1 MLAGKLS
8 ENLGPA
14 ETGVDVNLLANV
26 SIKYKVIA
34 GFGLMQLIILV
45 IAASALFSLS
55 NTEDDVVSIAEE
67 VQPAVLSASELEF
80 RLEKANSSLGFYLL
94 SQEES
99 HKQQYQA
106 SLQRVDAILAELR
119 DMSLVKSDANI
130 SAQVESIAAD
140 VESYK
145 AYQDRMLHLATST
158 ADNLPGT
165 KYTSE
170 NLSPISQQML
180 QLVSSMIQTESEESA
195 SAKRRQL
202 LLELENL
209 RYGWSNVMNGLRAY
223 LAFRQDS
230 SLNEIKLYRESV
242 EASLER
248 VKKFGDSLTFDQAD
262 ALEQFIPLKDK
273 FFDHLKKMIAIH
285 GGDAWRTDSH
295 LIRTEVGPLLDSV
308 GGKVQALVTDLRKQ
322 INTTSGDLVD
332 QVGNTNKLVTTLL
345 IIGLVLG
352 FVIAWA
358 IKTAVV
364 SPLNQALNAMS
375 EIVGGDG
382 DLTRRLDDSNQDEI
396 GKLAHGFNMFASVV
410 HHIIKEIT
418 GYTERLN
425 HSADRLTIITEET
438 SQGAERQ
445 QQQTDEV
452 VTAVNEMA
460 ATGQE
465 VAKNTGA
472 AAEAAQH
479 ADAAAADGRRVVG
492 KTIEVIDALARD
504 VAKAAD
510 VINHLEHDSEAI
522 GGVLDV
528 IRGIAEQTN
537 LLALNAAIEAARA
550 GEQGRGFAVVADEV
564 RTLASRTQEST
575 AEIQSMIERLQTG
588 AREAVGVMQKGKT
601 SADQSVTQAAKAG
614 SALEIISQAVATINQ
629 MNIQIASAAE
639 EQNAVAE
646 EINRSVVA
654 ISQITDQ
661 TAAGAQQTAS
671 ASNELNQLAEQ
682 ITGLVR
688 QFKV

>member
-1 MLAGKLS
+1 V
-8 ENLGPA
+8 NLGQA
-14 ETGVDVNLLANV
+14 ETGVVVKVLANV

-45 IAASALFSLS
+45 IAASALLSLS
-55 NTEDDVVSIAEE
+55 NTQTDVVSIAEE
-67 VQPAVLSASELEF
+67 VQPAVLSAGELEF
-80 RLEKANSSLGFYLL
+80 SLEKANSSLGFYLL
-94 SQEES
+94 SQEDS

-106 SLQRVDAILAELR
+106 SLQRVDAILSELR
-119 DMSLVKSDANI
+119 DLNLVKDNAEV

-140 VESYK
+140 VERYK
-145 AYQDRMLHLATST
+145 GYQEQMLHLATNT
-158 ADNLPGT
+158 GDNIPGT
-165 KYTSE
+165 KYTAQ

-180 QLVSSMIQTESEESA
+180 QLVSSMIQTESEEDA
-195 SAKRRQL
+195 SSKRKRL
-202 LLELENL
+202 LLELESL

-223 LAFRQDS
+223 LAFRQES
-230 SLNEIKLYRESV
+230 SLNEIKLYGESV
-242 EASLER
+242 DGSLGRIKE
-248 VKKFGDSLTFDQAD
+248 FGDDLTLDQAD

-273 FFDHLKKMIAIH
+273 FFDHLQKMIAIH
-285 GGDAWRTDSH
+285 GSDAWRTDSH
-295 LIRTEVGPLLDSV
+295 LIRTEVGPLVDSV
-308 GGKVQALVTDLRKQ
+308 GGKVQTLVMDLRQ
-322 INTTSGDLVD
+322 RINTTSGDLVD
-332 QVGNTNKLVTTLL
+332 QVSHTTALVATLL
-345 IIGLVLG
+345 VIGLVLG

-358 IKTAVV
+358 IKIAIVA
-364 SPLNQALNAMS
+364 PLNQALNAMA

-382 DLTRRLDDSNQDEI
+382 DLTRRLDDSTQDEI

-410 HHIIKEIT
+410 HHIIKEIM
-418 GYTERLN
+418 GYTDRLN
-425 HSADRLTIITEET
+425 HSADRLTVITEET

-479 ADAAAADGRRVVG
+479 ADVAAADGRRVVG

-504 VAKAAD
+504 VAKAAE
-510 VINHLEHDSEAI
+510 VINRLEHDSEAI

-588 AREAVGVMQKGKT
+588 AREAVGVMEKGKV

-614 SALEIISQAVATINQ
+614 TSLETISQAVATINQ

>member
-1 MLAGKLS
+1 
-8 ENLGPA
+8 
-14 ETGVDVNLLANV
+14 VLANV

-34 GFGLMQLIILV
+34 GFGLMQIIILV
-45 IAASALFSLS
+45 IAASALLSLS
-55 NTEDDVVSIAEE
+55 NTQTDVVSIAEE
-67 VQPAVLSASELEF
+67 VQPAVLSAGELEF
-80 RLEKANSSLGFYLL
+80 SLEKANSSLGFYLL
-94 SQEES
+94 SQEDS

-106 SLQRVDAILAELR
+106 SLQRVDAILSELR
-119 DMSLVKSDANI
+119 DLNLVKDNAEV

-140 VESYK
+140 VERYK
-145 AYQDRMLHLATST
+145 GYQEQMLHLATNT
-158 ADNLPGT
+158 GDNIPGT
-165 KYTSE
+165 KYTAQ

-180 QLVSSMIQTESEESA
+180 QLVSGMIQTESEEDA
-195 SAKRRQL
+195 SSKRKRL
-202 LLELENL
+202 LLELESL

-223 LAFRQDS
+223 LAFRQES
-230 SLNEIKLYRESV
+230 SLNEIKLYGESV
-242 EASLER
+242 DGSLGRIKE
-248 VKKFGDSLTFDQAD
+248 FGDDLTLDQAD

-273 FFDHLKKMIAIH
+273 FFDHLQKMIAIH
-285 GGDAWRTDSH
+285 GSDAWRTDSH
-295 LIRTEVGPLLDSV
+295 LIRTEVGPLVDSV
-308 GGKVQALVTDLRKQ
+308 GGKVQTLVMDLRQ
-322 INTTSGDLVD
+322 RINTTSGDLVD
-332 QVGNTNKLVTTLL
+332 QVSHTTALVATLL
-345 IIGLVLG
+345 VIGLVLG

-358 IKTAVV
+358 IKIAIVA
-364 SPLNQALNAMS
+364 PLNQALNAMA

-382 DLTRRLDDSNQDEI
+382 DLTRRLDDSTQDEI

-410 HHIIKEIT
+410 HHIIKEIM
-418 GYTERLN
+418 GYTDRLN
-425 HSADRLTIITEET
+425 HSADRLTVITEET

-479 ADAAAADGRRVVG
+479 ADVAAADGRRVVG

-504 VAKAAD
+504 VAKAAE
-510 VINHLEHDSEAI
+510 VINRLEHDSEAI

-575 AEIQSMIERLQTG
+575 AEIQSMIERLQAG
-588 AREAVGVMQKGKT
+588 AREAVGVMEKGKS

-614 SALEIISQAVATINQ
+614 TSLETISQAVATINQ

>member
-1 MLAGKLS
+1 V
-8 ENLGPA
+8 NLGQA
-14 ETGVDVNLLANV
+14 ETGVDVKLLANV

-45 IAASALFSLS
+45 IAASALLSLS
-55 NTEDDVVSIAEE
+55 NTQTDVVSIAEE
-67 VQPAVLSASELEF
+67 VQPAVLSAGELEF
-80 RLEKANSSLGFYLL
+80 SLEKANSSLGFYLL
-94 SQEES
+94 SQEDS

-106 SLQRVDAILAELR
+106 SLQRVDAILSELR
-119 DMSLVKSDANI
+119 DLNLVKDNAEV

-140 VESYK
+140 VERYK
-145 AYQDRMLHLATST
+145 GYQEQMLHLATNT
-158 ADNLPGT
+158 GDNIPGT
-165 KYTSE
+165 KYTAQ

-180 QLVSSMIQTESEESA
+180 QLVSSMIQTESEEDA
-195 SAKRRQL
+195 SSKRKRL
-202 LLELENL
+202 LLELESL

-223 LAFRQDS
+223 LAFRQES
-230 SLNEIKLYRESV
+230 SLNEIKLYGESV
-242 EASLER
+242 DGSLGRIKE
-248 VKKFGDSLTFDQAD
+248 FGDDLTLDQAD

-273 FFDHLKKMIAIH
+273 FFDHLQKMIAIH
-285 GGDAWRTDSH
+285 GSDAWRTDSH
-295 LIRTEVGPLLDSV
+295 LIRTEVGPLVDSV
-308 GGKVQALVTDLRKQ
+308 GGKVQTLVMDLRQ
-322 INTTSGDLVD
+322 RINTTSGDLVD
-332 QVGNTNKLVTTLL
+332 QVSHTTALVATLL
-345 IIGLVLG
+345 VIGLVLG

-358 IKTAVV
+358 IKIAIVA
-364 SPLNQALNAMS
+364 PLNQALNAMA

-382 DLTRRLDDSNQDEI
+382 DLTRRLDDSTQDEI

-410 HHIIKEIT
+410 HHIIKEIM
-418 GYTERLN
+418 GYTDRLN
-425 HSADRLTIITEET
+425 HSADRLTVITEET

-479 ADAAAADGRRVVG
+479 ADVAAADGRRVVG

-504 VAKAAD
+504 VAKAAE
-510 VINHLEHDSEAI
+510 VINRLEHDSEAI

-575 AEIQSMIERLQTG
+575 AEIQSMIERLQAG
-588 AREAVGVMQKGKT
+588 AREAVGVMEKGKS

-614 SALEIISQAVATINQ
+614 TSLETISQAVATINQ